1 MFKNNFLN
9 DVLSKATQR
18 NTIGVVMIFSL
29 IDGYLN
35 GSISEKNFL
44 NDIKVLT
51 ASDGNNQ

>member
-51 ASDGNNQ
+51 ASDGNYQ